1 MASNYLELFSSEFCN
16 TKDTTCKVKLV
27 FSLENS
33 TPYIGVFNEG
43 DYQESQKKSFV
54 LYTLSAAEAL
64 YTQLGE
70 TITKSKQ
77 LNGARNK
84 L

>member
-1 MASNYLELFSSEFCN
+1 MALNYLELFSSEFYN
-16 TKDTTCKVKLV
+16 TQDTTCKVKLV
-27 FSLENS
+27 YSVENS
-33 TPYIGVFNEG
+33 TTYIGVFNEG
-43 DYQESQKKSFV
+43 DYQETQKKSFV
-54 LYTLSAAEAL
+54 LYTLSAAESLHAR
-64 YTQLGE
+64 LGE